1 MKQLLVLG
9 AGLIGA
15 RHAQA
20 IKAHRECNLVGV
32 VEPNQ
37 NLYRDAD
44 TTFFSDI
51 SQVTA
56 PVDGVIIATP
66 TNLHCENGIYAARKG
81 WDILIEKP
89 VTASLE
95 QAKELSQ
102 VIQESGIASLVGH
115 HRRYHP
121 SVQALKSLVTGK
133 KIGTAV
139 TASMIW
145 AMRKPDAYF
154 EQNWRSTE
162 GSPVMINIVHDLDLL
177 RFVFGDIAKITGF
190 GSSLIRNQ
198 NRVESGA
205 AAILFETGMT
215 ASISFADTTPSPWGF
230 EAGTGENP
238 NIATSG
244 QDMLWIT
251 GTEGGIS
258 FPSMTQWGGA
268 ADWSEAPTPRKL
280 KIATAVPLQQQ
291 LQHFLDVMAGTAEPL
306 ISVFDATKT
315 LANTLE
321 LETLF
326 AQQIEPI

>member
-1 MKQLLVLG
+1 MLLG

-20 IKAHRECNLVGV
+20 VKAHLGCHFVGL

-37 NLYRDAD
+37 SLYRDAN
-44 TTFFSDI
+44 TTYFSDI
-51 SQVTA
+51 SRVTA

-66 TNLHCENGIYAARKG
+66 TNLHCENGIHAARKN

-102 VIQESGIASLVGH
+102 VVRESATASLVGH

-121 SVQALKSLVTGK
+121 SVQALKSLVRDK
-133 KIGTAV
+133 KIGTTV

-162 GSPVMINIVHDLDLL
+162 GSPMMINFVHDLDLL
-177 RFVFGDIAKITGF
+177 RFIFGDIAKIAGF

-205 AAILFETGMT
+205 AAILFETGLT
-215 ASISFADTTPSPWGF
+215 ASISFADTAP
-230 EAGTGENP
+230 AH
-238 NIATSG
+238 
-244 QDMLWIT
+244 
-251 GTEGGIS
+251 GGS
-258 FPSMTQWGGA
+258 RP
-268 ADWSEAPTPRKL
+268 
-280 KIATAVPLQQQ
+280 
-291 LQHFLDVMAGTAEPL
+291 
-306 ISVFDATKT
+306 
-315 LANTLE
+315 
-321 LETLF
+321 
-326 AQQIEPI
+326 AQERIPIL

>member
-20 IKAHRECNLVGV
+20 IKAHTGCNLVGV

-37 NLYRDAD
+37 SLYRDAN
-44 TTFFSDI
+44 TTYFSNI
-51 SQVTA
+51 SQVIA

-66 TNLHCENGIYAARKG
+66 TNLHCENGIYAARKS

-121 SVQALKSLVTGK
+121 SVQALKSLVKGK

-177 RFVFGDIAKITGF
+177 RFIFGDIAKITGF

-205 AAILFETGMT
+205 
-215 ASISFADTTPSPWGF
+215 
-230 EAGTGENP
+230 
-238 NIATSG
+238 
-244 QDMLWIT
+244 
-251 GTEGGIS
+251 
-258 FPSMTQWGGA
+258 A

>member
-1 MKQLLVLG
+1 MKHLLVLG
-9 AGLIGA
+9 AGSIGA
-15 RHAQA
+15 RHAEA
-20 IKAHRECNLVGV
+20 IKAQKGCSLVGV
-32 VEPNQ
+32 VEPKQ
-37 NLYRDAD
+37 SLHLDAN
-44 TTFFSDI
+44 TTYFSDI
-51 SQVTA
+51 SQVIE

-66 TNLHCENGIYAARKG
+66 TNLHYENSIYAAHKG

-95 QAKELSQ
+95 EAKDLSQ
-102 VIQESGIASLVGH
+102 VVQETGIASLVGH

-121 SVQALKSLVTGK
+121 SVQAIRSLITNK

-154 EQNWRSTE
+154 EQNWRSAD

-177 RFVFGDIAKITGF
+177 RFIFGDISKMAGF
-190 GSSLIRNQ
+190 GSSQIRNQ
-198 NRVESGA
+198 ARVESGA

-215 ASISFADTTPSPWGF
+215 ATISFADTAPSPWGF
-230 EAGTGENP
+230 EAGIGENP

-251 GTEGGIS
+251 GTKGGIS
-258 FPSMTQWGGA
+258 FPSMTQWSGA
-268 ADWSEAPTPRKL
+268 ADWSEAPTAHKL
-280 KIATAVPLQQQ
+280 QTEKAIPLEQQ
-291 LQHFLDVMAGTAEPL
+291 LRHFLDVMAGTAEPL
-306 ISVFDATKT
+306 ISILDASKT

-321 LETLF
+321 LETILT
-326 AQQIEPI
+326 QQLK